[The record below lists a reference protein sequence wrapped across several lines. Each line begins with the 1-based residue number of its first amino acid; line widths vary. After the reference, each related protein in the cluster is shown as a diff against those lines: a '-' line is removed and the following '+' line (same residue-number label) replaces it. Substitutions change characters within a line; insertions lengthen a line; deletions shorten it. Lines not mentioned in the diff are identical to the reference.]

1 VTRHNRLDRLEAAV
15 GRAGLD
21 NIPDSEVGDY
31 CNACL
36 GPGAYRR
43 RLDAARARL
52 FAAGWNGSS
61 SGGPWD
67 GETMEEM
74 RARHARWAREAAEA
88 RAAFVCRGCDGE
100 TMDAA
105 IARVRRE
112 AGLT

>member
-1 VTRHNRLDRLEAAV
+1 MTRHNRLDKLEAAV

-43 RLDAARARL
+43 RVAAARARL
-52 FAAGWNGSS
+52 EARKRDGIPSS
-61 SGGPWD
+61 VPA
-67 GETMEEM
+67 GETEAE
-74 RARHARWAREAAEA
+74 RDARHARWRQEAAEA
-88 RAAFVCRGCDGE
+88 RAAFVCRGCGGE

-105 IARVRRE
+105 IARIRRE
-112 AGLT
+112 AGLV